1 MFYAETKPKKSW
13 LNGKVDFQ
21 FKQHNSTNT
30 NLHEFF
36 TFQAKTY
43 DPEGEYVAFWLPE
56 LQALPNDKRNFP
68 GKSYIKQIVPLKF
81 GNITSIGD
89 KGSASARR
97 TAFKGKQTKGHMR

>member
-1 MFYAETKPKKSW
+1 M
-13 LNGKVDFQ
+13 GKWIFQ
-21 FKQHNSTNT
+21 FKDRSSVNT

-36 TFQAKTY
+36 AFQAKTY

-81 GNITSIGD
+81 GNITSSGD
-89 KGSASARR
+89 KDSASARR
-97 TAFKGKQTKGHMR
+97 TAFRGKQRKEHMRQN